1 MLDVTGCQ
9 KTQVSDCI
17 SFTVHIFVHVPF
29 TKLKRVNNSSLMVGM
44 KILYMHKLIFT
55 KYEYVELK
63 DVKTNCLEK

>member
-1 MLDVTGCQ
+1 MLDVTGCR
-9 KTQVSDCI
+9 KTQVSDCT
-17 SFTVHIFVHVPF
+17 SFTVHLFVHVPS

-55 KYEYVELK
+55 KYEYVQLK